1 LEIASTPYGSVAA
14 RFGAALLHY
23 VPFQRVRVRV
33 KDMCSF
39 DYFRTLALSHFR
51 PFTEGQDKQVGP

>member
-23 VPFQRVRVRV
+23 VPFRVYEYV
-33 KDMCSF
+33 
-39 DYFRTLALSHFR
+39 
-51 PFTEGQDKQVGP
+51 